1 MIADVQ
7 TVIWKEFK
15 ELFAQR
21 TGLRGGVAGLLVLLA
36 VFGIFMPLQTGRAWV
51 ESPAV
56 LIYWAWM
63 PLFFVSGVVADSFAG
78 ERERHTLETLLASR
92 LSDRA
97 ILLGKIGAA
106 VGYGWGL
113 MLASLL
119 LGVVTV
125 NIAHGQ
131 GKFLFYP
138 AGTALAIFILGLLAA
153 CLAAS
158 AGVLI
163 SLRAPTARQ
172 AQQTLSIAIMLLL
185 FVPIFGIQALP
196 VEWKA
201 YLVRMMLAADL
212 TRVVLIVMTILLT
225 LDTGL
230 FAAAMARFQRARL
243 ILD

>member
-21 TGLRGGVAGLLVLLA
+21 TGLRGGMAGLLVLLA